1 MSAPQHLCGS
11 ILRFLRNR
19 SSCNGLC
26 RSAAPACPTTRVLMT
41 ACLIVAAAAPAMA
54 QNDPDDPLK
63 SIAWLRGPGTGR
75 LAHHAEVR
83 VPEGFMF
90 AAAADTQKLL
100 EMFGNPTSEDEVGL
114 IGPENLDW
122 FVVYEYD
129 NCGYVKDDERD
140 QLDAD
145 AMLNSIRRGNEIGN
159 EERKRR
165 GYPPMQIV
173 GWEQPPRYDAATQ
186 NLVWAIRIES
196 EGRQIVNY
204 NTRRLG
210 REGVMQVTLV
220 VSPEELQS
228 TIPQFESVMQ
238 GFGFLDGKRYA
249 DFKPGDRIAEYGL
262 AALVT
267 GGAAAVA
274 AKTGLFK
281 VIGKFLAAAWKLVIV
296 ALIAVG
302 AGVKVIFSR
311 KTASEQNPTA

>member
-1 MSAPQHLCGS
+1 M
-11 ILRFLRNR
+11 F
-19 SSCNGLC
+19 
-26 RSAAPACPTTRVLMT
+26 T
-41 ACLIVAAAAPAMA
+41 
-54 QNDPDDPLK
+54 PLK
-63 SIAWLRGPGTGR
+63 SCLVSSFAARAMRPIDGFSPAVGLLRAAVHGLAVACLLFVSASPAPAQDESDDALKSFPWQRGPGVGN
-75 LAHHAEVR
+75 LNSHAEVR
-83 VPEGFMF
+83 IPEGFVF

-100 EMFGNPTSEDEVGL
+100 QMFGNPTSGDEVGL
-114 IGPENLDW
+114 IGPESLDW
-122 FVVYEYD
+122 FIVYEYD
-129 NCGYVKDDERD
+129 DCGYVKDDERD

-145 AMLNSIRRGNEIGN
+145 AMLNSIREGNEAGN
-159 EERKRR
+159 QERKRLGFPAMR
-165 GYPPMQIV
+165 IV

-186 NLVWAIRIES
+186 NLVWAIRVES
-196 EGRQIVNY
+196 ENRQIVNY

-220 VSPEELQS
+220 VAPEELSS

-238 GFGFLDGKRYA
+238 GYGFLDGKRYA

-296 ALIAVG
+296 ALIAAG
-302 AGVKVIFSR
+302 AGVRAIFSR
-311 KTASEQNPTA
+311 KPASQ